1 VAVTL
6 NTNLVYHWAAVEVQ
20 GFHGMGMVLPRL
32 SVTLK
37 MSQLTAGDK
46 VRVEGLTARLKLESE
61 LLAVALPLPLDIE
74 PGRQFEAEFP
84 LLPPAIAAIQARE
97 ANPTI
102 VLSMEFAGLHHIFRD
117 PPTADTFVHPVPLRE
132 WTMVPVEPTP
142 VTLSIPR
149 SDWYSKI
156 LEPIGAYRYL
166 LYALTLPKA
175 DAAGSLASAVKQIAD
190 AERAFALGDDPAV
203 FLRCRGAWDALP
215 GNKTAIFDIIAD
227 TTKRSGVDELG
238 KRFGQFLHAGRHVA
252 TDGSEQGDFPVDH
265 RDAEFALNMTKLFVG
280 YVSRLQH

>member
-1 VAVTL
+1 
-6 NTNLVYHWAAVEVQ
+6 
-20 GFHGMGMVLPRL
+20 MGMVLPRL
-32 SVTLK
+32 SVKLTI
-37 MSQLTAGDK
+37 SQLTAGDK
-46 VRVEGLTARLKLESE
+46 VRVEGRTARLKLESE
-61 LLAVALPLPLDIE
+61 LLAVAFPLPLHIE
-74 PGRQFEAEFP
+74 PGRQFAVEFP
-84 LLPPAIAAIQARE
+84 LLPAAIAAIQARE
-97 ANPTI
+97 TNPTI
-102 VLSMEFAGLHHIFRD
+102 VLSMEFTGLHRIFRD
-117 PPTADTFVHPVPLRE
+117 PHTADTFVHPVPPRE
-132 WTMVPVEPTP
+132 WTLVPVESTS

-175 DAAGSLASAVKQIAD
+175 DAAGSLAPDVKQIED

-215 GNKTAIFDIIAD
+215 GNKMATFDIIAD
-227 TTKRSGVDELG
+227 ATKRSGLDELG
-238 KRFGQFLHAGRHVA
+238 KRFSQFLRAGRHVA
-252 TDGSEQGDFPVDH
+252 TDGSQQGEFPVDH